1 MKNINSTLTK
11 AQSLSLPTITSISH
25 GSSKFSFGVVNSKK
39 NGKRLSFSKALVAK
53 LELTDKTYITPVKE
67 DGVITNFAIAG
78 GTLFVSETECKII
91 TSAIEKET
99 EIDFSRAQK
108 AKERAEKRLNAKDED
123 IDIKRAEIA
132 LKRAINRL
140 TLK

>member
-1 MKNINSTLTK
+1 MKLKLTIVDLDGVYFQGEVDLLNVTV
-11 AQSLSLPTITSISH
+11 ASGTITILANHLPLISNIEISH
-25 GSSKFSFGVVNSKK
+25 C
-39 NGKRLSFSKALVAK
+39 
-53 LELTDKTYITPVKE
+53 YIKE

-132 LKRAINRL
+132 LRRAIKRL